1 MRGEGGGDRSFE
13 RGANVNRL
21 AGRQAIV
28 TGAGS
33 GIGRAS
39 ALRFAR
45 EGAHVFAVGRSKDNI
60 EETVALIRGE
70 GGVARSFVA
79 DVTVEESVAAALQSC
94 VDELGGLEIFFA
106 NAGSTDKNAPLFE
119 QSVADWEE
127 AFRGNVI
134 SSLLAVKHAGR
145 YLAGRGRGSIILMSS
160 AGSLRANGG
169 PFAYCACKA
178 AVNSLAQ
185 TAANALAGTNV
196 RVNVILSGLVE
207 TKLTRATFEQA
218 RARGVENKIGHVTP
232 LKRPGKPEE
241 IAAVAAFLASDDSSF
256 IDGQLIA
263 ADGGFSS
270 THPYARVAV

>member
-1 MRGEGGGDRSFE
+1 
-13 RGANVNRL
+13 
-21 AGRQAIV
+21 
-28 TGAGS
+28 
-33 GIGRAS
+33 
-39 ALRFAR
+39 
-45 EGAHVFAVGRSKDNI
+45 
-60 EETVALIRGE
+60 
-70 GGVARSFVA
+70 
-79 DVTVEESVAAALQSC
+79 
-94 VDELGGLEIFFA
+94 
-106 NAGSTDKNAPLFE
+106 
-119 QSVADWEE
+119 
-127 AFRGNVI
+127 
-134 SSLLAVKHAGR
+134 
-145 YLAGRGRGSIILMSS
+145 MSS